1 MVKKAAASTSGK
13 SHVSTPKRTC
23 QGGRRPKTSSM
34 NKSLRRGYKRNRG
47 QGR

>member
-34 NKSLRRGYKRNRG
+34 NKSLRRSYKRNRG

>member
-1 MVKKAAASTSGK
+1 MAKPKTTSSKPVHTKVVKKTN
-13 SHVSTPKRTC
+13 

-34 NKSLRRGYKRNRG
+34 NKSQRRNFKRNRG